1 MTWSEKLDSF
11 FKISESGSTVR
22 TEVIAGFTTFMTMAY
37 IIFVNPAIL
46 SQTGMP
52 FAPLVTTT
60 VIATAVTTAIMGLYA
75 KKPYALAPGMGLNAY
90 FTYSVVMAM
99 HYTWE
104 IALAAVFI
112 EGLIFIALSITK
124 VRTMVANAFPV
135 TLKYSIGAGI
145 GLFLTFIGLNNAEI
159 IRYTAEKL
167 LPNGQAVGVVV
178 SMNYINLPSVA
189 IALFGI
195 FITIIFLVNRI
206 KGALLWGILGATTAA
221 VLWAIYSPWAAG
233 QLYPAGFSLPSSPV
247 SLPASIAP
255 IALKL
260 DFQGL
265 INVGALGVI
274 FAFLMV
280 DFFDTLGTVTGL
292 SAKVG
297 DLDENG
303 NIPEKPLT
311 RMLLTDAIGT
321 TFGALIGTSTVTTY
335 IESASG
341 VEEGGRTGL
350 VSIVVAL
357 LFTIG
362 LFITPIVALVPAA
375 ATAPALILVG
385 LFMLSNMKRVN
396 FDDYTEYIP
405 AFITL
410 VVMPFTYSISNGIGA
425 GIIAYVITKMA
436 TRRFKE
442 ITPLMYILAIIFAI
456 YFVWL
461 YWL

>member
-11 FKISESGSTVR
+11 FKISAHGSTIR

-60 VIATAVTTAIMGLYA
+60 VISAAVTTAIMGIYA

-90 FTYSVVMAM
+90 FTYSVVIAM
-99 HYTWE
+99 HYTWQV
-104 IALAAVFI
+104 ALAAVFI
-112 EGLIFIALSITK
+112 EGLIFIALSATK
-124 VRTMVANAFPV
+124 VRTMVANAFPI

-145 GLFLTFIGLNNAEI
+145 GLFLTFIGLNNAQI
-159 IRYTAEKL
+159 IRYSAEKL
-167 LPNGQAVGVVV
+167 LPSGQAVGVVV
-178 SMNYINLPSVA
+178 SMNYINLPPVA

-195 FITIIFLVNRI
+195 FITIVFLVNRI
-206 KGALLWGILGATTAA
+206 KGALLWGILSSAIAA
-221 VLWAIYSPWAAG
+221 VIWATYSPWAAH
-233 QLYPAGFSLPSSPV
+233 QLYPSGFTLPSSPV

-255 IALKL
+255 IAFHM
-260 DFQGL
+260 DFKGL
-265 INVGALGVI
+265 ISAGALGVI

-297 DLDENG
+297 DLDEKG
-303 NIPEKPLT
+303 KIPEKPLT
-311 RMLLTDAIGT
+311 KMLLTDAIGT

-350 VSIVVAL
+350 TSIVVSL

-362 LFITPIVALVPAA
+362 LFITPIVMLVPSA

-385 LFMLSNMKRVN
+385 LFMLSNMKGIN
-396 FDDYTEYIP
+396 FEDYTEYIP

-410 VVMPFTYSISNGIGA
+410 IVMPFTYSISNGIGA

-442 ITPLMYILAIIFAI
+442 ITPLMYVLAIIFAI

>member
-1 MTWSEKLDSF
+1 MSGVEKIDSF
-11 FKISESGSTVR
+11 FGISEKSSTVR
-22 TEVIAGFTTFMTMAY
+22 TEIIAGFTTFMTMAY
-37 IIFVNPAIL
+37 IIFVNPSIL

-60 VIATAVTTAIMGLYA
+60 VIATAVATLIMGLYA

-90 FTYSVVMAM
+90 FTYSVVKIMG
-99 HYTWE
+99 YSWQ

-112 EGLIFIALSITK
+112 EGIIFIILSVTK
-124 VRTMVANAFPV
+124 VRTLVANAFPV

-145 GLFLTFIGLNNAEI
+145 GLFLTFIGLNDAHI
-159 IRYTAEKL
+159 IRYTAQKL
-167 LPNGQAVGVVV
+167 LPTGEAVGVLV
-178 SMNYINLPSVA
+178 SMNSINIPSVT
-189 IALFGI
+189 IALIGLVL
-195 FITIIFLVNRI
+195 TIVLFVNRI
-206 KGALLWGILGATTAA
+206 KGALLWGILGSTLLAVIWSSLDPNAA
-221 VLWAIYSPWAAG
+221 S

-255 IALKL
+255 IALHM
-260 DFQGL
+260 DFKGL
-265 INVGALGVI
+265 FNVGAIGVI

-297 DLDENG
+297 DLDEKG

-335 IESASG
+335 IESAAG

-350 VSIVVAL
+350 TSVVVAL
-357 LFTIG
+357 LFMIG
-362 LFITPIVALVPAA
+362 LFITPIVALVPSA

-385 LFMLSNMKRVN
+385 LFMLSNMRFVN

-405 AFITL
+405 AFVTL
-410 VVMPFTYSISNGIGA
+410 IVMPFTYSISNGIGA
-425 GIIAYVITKMA
+425 GVITYVIAKLA
-436 TRRFKE
+436 RGKFKE
-442 ITPLMYILAIIFAI
+442 ISPLIYILAIVFAI
-456 YFVWL
+456 YFLWL
-461 YWL
+461 YWS

>member
-1 MTWSEKLDSF
+1 MTCAEKLDSF
-11 FKISESGSTVR
+11 FGISERGSTVR
-22 TEVIAGFTTFMTMAY
+22 TEIIAGFTTFMTMAY

-60 VIATAVTTAIMGLYA
+60 VIATAVATIIMGLYA

-90 FTYSVVMAM
+90 FTYSVVMVM
-99 HYTWE
+99 GYSWQ

-112 EGLIFIALSITK
+112 EGLIFIALSVTK

-145 GLFLTFIGLNNAEI
+145 GLFLAIIGLEDSHI
-159 IRYTAEKL
+159 
-167 LPNGQAVGVVV
+167 VVDNPATLITLGNILHADV
-178 SMNYINLPSVA
+178 IV
-189 IALFGI
+189 ALFGLGL
-195 FITIIFLVNRI
+195 TIILFVNRI
-206 KGALLWGILGATTAA
+206 KGALLWGILSSTLLAVIWASLDPNAA
-221 VLWAIYSPWAAG
+221 SY
-233 QLYPAGFSLPSSPV
+233 LYPNGFSLPSSPI

-255 IALKL
+255 IALHM
-260 DFQGL
+260 DFRGL
-265 INVGALGVI
+265 FDVGAIGVI

-297 DLDENG
+297 DLDEKG

-335 IESASG
+335 IESAAG

-350 VSIVVAL
+350 TSVVVAL
-357 LFTIG
+357 LFTVG

-385 LFMLSNMKRVN
+385 LFMLSNMKHVN

-405 AFITL
+405 AFVTL
-410 VVMPFTYSISNGIGA
+410 IVMPFTYSISNGIGA
-425 GIIAYVITKMA
+425 GIITYVVTKLA
-436 TRRFKE
+436 RRRFKE
-442 ITPLMYILAIIFAI
+442 VSVLMYILAAVFAI
-456 YFVWL
+456 YFIWL
-461 YWL
+461 SL

>member
-11 FKISESGSTVR
+11 FKISEHGSTIR

-60 VIATAVTTAIMGLYA
+60 VIATAVITALMGLLA

-90 FTYSVVMAM
+90 FTYSVVLVMG
-99 HYTWE
+99 YSWQV
-104 IALAAVFI
+104 ALTAVFI
-112 EGLIFIALSITK
+112 EGLIFIALSVTK

-145 GLFLTFIGLNNAEI
+145 GLFLTFIGLNNANI

-178 SMNYINLPSVA
+178 SMNYINIPSVA

-206 KGALLWGILGATTAA
+206 KGALLWGILGSTLAA
-221 VLWAIYSPWAAG
+221 VLWAIHNPWAAS
-233 QLYPAGFSLPSSPV
+233 QLYPSGFSLPSSPV

-265 INVGALGVI
+265 INAGALGVI

-297 DLDENG
+297 DLDEKG

-335 IESASG
+335 IESAAG

-362 LFITPIVALVPAA
+362 LFITPIVALVPSA

-385 LFMLSNMKRVN
+385 LFMLSNMKMVN

-410 VVMPFTYSISNGIGA
+410 IVMPFTYSISNGIGA
-425 GIIAYVITKMA
+425 GIITYVITKMA

-442 ITPLMYILAIIFAI
+442 ITPLMYILAIVFVI
-456 YFVWL
+456 YFIWL

>member
-1 MTWSEKLDSF
+1 MTLAQKLDSF
-11 FKISESGSTVR
+11 FGISEKGSTIR

-60 VIATAVTTAIMGLYA
+60 VIATVVPTLIMGLYA

-90 FTYSVVMAM
+90 FTYSVVIGMG
-99 HYTWE
+99 YTWQ

-112 EGLIFIALSITK
+112 EGLIFIVLSITK
-124 VRTMVANAFPV
+124 VRTIVANAFPT

-145 GLFLTFIGLNNAEI
+145 GLFLTFIGLNNAHI
-159 IRYTAEKL
+159 LRYTASEL
-167 LPNGQAVGVVV
+167 LPSGEAVGVTI
-178 SMNYINLPSVA
+178 SLNYINIPSVA
-189 IALFGI
+189 IALIG
-195 FITIIFLVNRI
+195 FIISIILLVNRI
-206 KGALLWGILGATTAA
+206 KGALLWGILGSTAVA
-221 VLWAIYSPWAAG
+221 VIWASQDSGVAS
-233 QLYPAGFSLPSSPV
+233 QLYPAGFSLPSSPF

-255 IALKL
+255 IALHM
-260 DFQGL
+260 DFAGL
-265 INVGALGVI
+265 FNAGAIGVI

-297 DLDENG
+297 DLDEKG
-303 NIPEKPLT
+303 NIPEKSLT

-321 TFGALIGTSTVTTY
+321 TLGALLGTSTVTTY
-335 IESASG
+335 IESAAG

-350 VSIVVAL
+350 TSVVVAL

-362 LFITPIVALVPAA
+362 LFITPIVALVPSA

-385 LFMLSNMKRVN
+385 LFMLSNIRFVN
-396 FDDYTEYIP
+396 FKDYTEYIP
-405 AFITL
+405 AFVTL
-410 VVMPFTYSISNGIGA
+410 VAMPFTSSISNGIGA
-425 GIIAYVITKMA
+425 GIITYVIAKLA
-436 TRRFKE
+436 SGRYHE
-442 ITPLMYILAIIFAI
+442 VNPIVYILAVIFGI
-456 YFVWL
+456 YFFWL